1 MRSPIKVLF
10 IEDNPADARLVKEE
24 LRSAGSK
31 TLIQLQWVDR
41 LEEGQQRIAANH
53 LDAVLLDLS
62 LPDSQG
68 PDTLQRVLSRAPDT
82 PVIVM
87 TGQED
92 EETAIKALQAGA
104 QDYLIK
110 GQFDG
115 RLLTRVI
122 QYAIE
127 RKQTEKDLRE
137 SEERFR
143 LIVQSAPSA
152 MIVVDECCNI
162 TLANAN
168 AENLFGYSANEL
180 LGQPVELLVPK
191 HFREVLAHL
200 HQNDLAQ
207 PFPIAIG
214 LRRKLHGLHKDGHE
228 IPLEIGLAP
237 HQSSEG
243 LRVLAL
249 INDTTERKKA
259 EAKIQTHLG
268 RLSAL
273 RTIDLVITS
282 SFDLRVT
289 LEIILQQVIM
299 QLGVD
304 AAAIWLF
311 NETSKQLVFSAGH
324 GFRGSGINHLRLRLG
339 EDYAGRVA
347 LERRLLYVPDLSRV
361 EHRLTQAE
369 PIDGE
374 EFVSFYAVPLIA
386 KEKVKGV
393 LEIFHRSLLDPDLEW
408 LDFFQTLAGQTA
420 IAVDN
425 AELFNNLQ
433 RSNSELILSYD
444 ATIEG
449 WSRALDLRDK
459 ETEGHTLRVT
469 ELTVMLAREFGFTE
483 DELMHIRRGALLHDI
498 GKMGVPDHI
507 LLKPELLTEEEQIC
521 MQKHPQYAYDLL
533 KPIAFLQRALDIP
546 YCHHEKWDGT
556 GYPRGLKG
564 EEIPVAARLF
574 AIVDIWD
581 ALTSDRPYRPA
592 WSRREALTYIR
603 EQSGYH
609 FDPLVVDLFFKVIK

>member
-31 TLIQLQWVDR
+31 TLIQLEWVDR

-168 AENLFGYSANEL
+168 AENLFGYTANEL
-180 LGQPVELLVPK
+180 LGQPVELLVPEY
-191 HFREVLAHL
+191 FREVLAHL

-249 INDTTERKKA
+249 INDITERKKA

-324 GFRGSGINHLRLRLG
+324 GFRGNGITHLRLRLG

-533 KPIAFLQRALDIP
+533 KPIAFLQRSLDIP

>member
-1 MRSPIKVLF
+1 
-10 IEDNPADARLVKEE
+10 
-24 LRSAGSK
+24 
-31 TLIQLQWVDR
+31 
-41 LEEGQQRIAANH
+41 
-53 LDAVLLDLS
+53 
-62 LPDSQG
+62 
-68 PDTLQRVLSRAPDT
+68 
-82 PVIVM
+82 
-87 TGQED
+87 
-92 EETAIKALQAGA
+92 
-104 QDYLIK
+104 
-110 GQFDG
+110 
-115 RLLTRVI
+115 
-122 QYAIE
+122 
-127 RKQTEKDLRE
+127 
-137 SEERFR
+137 
-143 LIVQSAPSA
+143 
-152 MIVVDECCNI
+152 MIVVDEGCNI
-162 TLANAN
+162 TLANTH
-168 AENLFGYSANEL
+168 AENLFGYSANQL
-180 LGQPVELLVPK
+180 LGQPVELLVPR
-191 HFREVLAHL
+191 HFREVHAHL
-200 HQNDLAQ
+200 HQAYLAQ
-207 PFPIAIG
+207 PHPIAIG
-214 LRRKLHGLHKDGHE
+214 LRRNLHGLHKDGHV

-237 HQSSEG
+237 YQSSAG

-249 INDTTERKKA
+249 INDITERKRA
-259 EAKIQTHLG
+259 EAKIQTQLE

-289 LEIILQQVIM
+289 LEIILQQVIVH
-299 QLGVD
+299 LGVD

-311 NETSKQLVFSAGH
+311 NETSRQLEFSAGH
-324 GFRGSGINHLRLRLG
+324 GFRGNGITHLRLRLG

-393 LEIFHRSLLDPDLEW
+393 LEVFHRSLLDPDLEW

-433 RSNSELILSYD
+433 RSSSELILSYD

-469 ELTVMLAREFGFTE
+469 ELTLTLAREFGFTE
-483 DELMHIRRGALLHDI
+483 DQLLHIRRGALLHDI

-507 LLKPELLTEEEQIC
+507 LLKPELLTEEEQTM

-533 KPIAFLQRALDIP
+533 KPIAFLHPALDIP

-556 GYPRGLKG
+556 GYPRRLKG
-564 EEIPVAARLF
+564 EEIPIAARLF
-574 AIVDIWD
+574 AIADIWD

-592 WSRREALTYIR
+592 WSKREALTFIR

-609 FDPLVVDLFFKVIK
+609 FDPLVVDLFFRVIK